1 MKTRASTVRRVG
13 REPAHGPADI
23 GGLATH
29 LKKNEPGTDEFS
41 REPVSN
47 QMIGT
52 LEMVHVELTP
62 HLFTFFP
69 HLKGKEL
76 AFEVETARQVIQQ
89 LERVAPGIAFYLCD
103 ERGSLRPHVNLFI
116 GQDRVV
122 DRQNLT
128 DRIAPGTRV
137 LVMQALSGG

>member
-1 MKTRASTVRRVG
+1 MVR
-13 REPAHGPADI
+13 
-23 GGLATH
+23 
-29 LKKNEPGTDEFS
+29 
-41 REPVSN
+41 
-47 QMIGT
+47 
-52 LEMVHVELTP
+52 VELTP

-69 HLKGKEL
+69 HLKGMQL
-76 AFEVETARQVIQQ
+76 AFEVETAREVVAQ

-116 GQDRVV
+116 GQERVIDR
-122 DRQNLT
+122 RHLS